1 VRIFR
6 RLLYLLRH
14 GRQAADLAEEMDFH
28 RQMLEQEGRQAG
40 LPAEEA
46 RYAALQRMGG
56 AALAQEDARSVWL
69 AWSESVVQDLRYA
82 VRALVKEPAFT
93 TLALLTLTLGIG
105 LNTSLFT
112 VFNAI
117 ALRPWPVRDPARVVS
132 LLRDGAGPHRSGYA
146 GFSAVE
152 FRYLRDH
159 SRTLNGAILTRAQDV
174 SLDQQPDGP
183 RTTCHFVSGNY
194 FDVLGVEMT
203 LGRGF
208 ASDEDRM
215 EAPQAVAVVSHGTWQ
230 TRYGGDPHMVGRRVR
245 IDDVPFTVVGV
256 AGEEFTGISSQRHD
270 LWVPQ
275 AARPLARPSDSSA
288 KLWLTDPRYCCSNM
302 AGRLAPGIRREQAQV
317 ELTTLAN
324 QFQAELRD
332 KPHQVVV
339 SGTTFFGQ
347 PDAKRQALPAMAL
360 LIAACAS
367 ILLLACANVGN
378 LLLARAAA
386 RQREIAVRLS
396 LGAGRSRVVRQLLTE
411 SLLLAAMASGLGL
424 SLAYVLPGFVLRNL
438 GQDAPSFKLTPD
450 SAVLAYAVGIAV
462 LSAVAFGL
470 APALRGTRLSL
481 SEVMKQQSAQTSAR
495 FPLRGALLGVQVAIS
510 VVLLV
515 GAGLLVHGLERSRS
529 HDPGFTIAGVTL
541 LSVDLPVNR
550 YDFTRGRAFWADLT
564 ERLQPLAGSS
574 AVGLS
579 FFRPL
584 SRGRNMTTF
593 RLSGQNNATPVL
605 AQFVNAGY
613 FETLGIPIV
622 AGRNFTPADAGR
634 SVNIINE
641 AMARRYWPGQ
651 NAVGQTIILGGLGEA
666 KRWEVVGVV
675 RNAEVTGLGPVEPIL
690 FSQFSGEGQASVLL
704 RAGAVAPDWPRRL
717 AAVVKQVEPRAAASV
732 LPMSEQLDLW
742 LGPARASATLAAS
755 LGLLALVLAAVG
767 VYGVIAYSVEQRRRE
782 IGVRMA
788 LGAAPYQIVRFIVRA
803 NARAVLCG
811 LAVGLAASLAVSR
824 LLQSSLNGVS
834 PLDPLAYGAVLAL
847 LLLAGVAASAI
858 PARRAARID
867 PLVALHY
874 E

>member
-1 VRIFR
+1 MRIFR
-6 RLLYLLRH
+6 RLLYLVRH
-14 GRQAADLAEEMDFH
+14 RGQAADLAEEMDFH
-28 RQMLEQEGRQAG
+28 RQMVEQEGRQAG
-40 LPAEEA
+40 MPDEEA
-46 RYAALQRMGG
+46 RYAALRRMG
-56 AALAQEDARSVWL
+56 AATLAQEDARFVWL
-69 AWSESVVQDLRYA
+69 AWSESVAQDLRYG

-93 TLALLTLTLGIG
+93 ALALLTLTLGIG

-117 ALRPWPVRDPARVVS
+117 ALRPWPVREPARVVS
-132 LLRDGAGPHRSGYA
+132 LLRGGAGPNRSGYA
-146 GFSAVE
+146 GFSAAE

-159 SRTLNGAILTRAQDV
+159 SSTLSGAILTRSAKV

-194 FDVLGVEMT
+194 FAVLGVEMA

-208 ASDEDRM
+208 ASDEDRI
-215 EAPQAVAVVSHGTWQ
+215 EAPQAVAVLSHGTWQ
-230 TRYGGDPHMVGRRVR
+230 TRYGGDPQIIGRRIR

-256 AGEEFTGISSQRHD
+256 AGDEFTGISAERHD
-270 LWVPQ
+270 LWIPQ
-275 AARPLARPSDSSA
+275 AARPLARPNDASA
-288 KLWLTDPRYCCSNM
+288 KLWVTDPRYCCSTM
-302 AGRLAPGIRREQAQV
+302 AGRLAPGVRREQAQA
-317 ELTTLAN
+317 ELTTLAH
-324 QFQAELRD
+324 QFEAELHE

-339 SGTTFFGQ
+339 SGTTFFAQ
-347 PDAKRQALPAMAL
+347 PDAKRQALPAIAL

-396 LGAGRSRVVRQLLTE
+396 LGAGRARVVRQLLTE
-411 SLLLAAMASGLGL
+411 SLLLAGVASGLGL

-438 GQDAPSFKLTPD
+438 AQDAPSFKLSPD
-450 SAVLAYAVGIAV
+450 ATVLAYAVGIAA

-481 SEVMKQQSAQTSAR
+481 SEVMKQQSAQTSPR

-515 GAGLLVHGLERSRS
+515 GAGLLVRGLERSRS
-529 HDPGFTIAGVTL
+529 HDPGFAIDGVTL
-541 LSVDLPVNR
+541 LSVDLPVNS
-550 YDFTRGRAFWADLT
+550 YDFTRGRAFWAGLT
-564 ERLQPLAGSS
+564 ERLQPLTGSS
-574 AVGLS
+574 PIGLC
-579 FFRPL
+579 FVKPL
-584 SRGRNMTTF
+584 SRGRNSTSF
-593 RLSGQNNATPVL
+593 RMPGQNAGNPVL

-613 FETLGIPIV
+613 FEALSIPIV
-622 AGRNFTPADAGR
+622 AGRNFTPADTGR
-634 SVNIINE
+634 CANIINE
-641 AMARRYWPGQ
+641 AMARRFWPDK
-651 NAVGQTIILGGLGEA
+651 NAAGQTIILGRDKSCEI
-666 KRWEVVGVV
+666 VGVV

-690 FSQFSGEGQASVLL
+690 FLQFSGEGQATVLL
-704 RAGAVAPDWPRRL
+704 RAGKVAADWPRRL
-717 AAVVKQVEPRAAASV
+717 TAVVAQVEPRAAATV
-732 LPMSEQLDLW
+732 LPMSEQLDVW
-742 LGPARASATLAAS
+742 LGPARAAATLAAS
-755 LGLLALVLAAVG
+755 LGLLALALAAVG

-788 LGAAPYQIVRFIVRA
+788 LGAAPLQIVRFIVRA
-803 NARAVLCG
+803 NVRALLYG
-811 LAVGLAASLAVSR
+811 LTAGLAASLAVSR
-824 LLQSSLNGVS
+824 LLQASLNGVS
-834 PLDPLAYGAVLAL
+834 PLDPLAYGGVLGL